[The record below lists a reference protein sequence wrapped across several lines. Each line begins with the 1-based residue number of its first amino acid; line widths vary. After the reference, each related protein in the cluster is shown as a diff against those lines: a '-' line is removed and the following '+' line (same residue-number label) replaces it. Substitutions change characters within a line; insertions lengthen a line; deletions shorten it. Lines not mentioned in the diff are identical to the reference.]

1 MPKEFGSQPLVGE
14 FIRFLERTSILVD
27 NFHQYL
33 YLTIG
38 RVYLFRNASSFMG
51 HVD

>member
-1 MPKEFGSQPLVGE
+1 MPKEFGSQPLVEE
-14 FIRFLERTSILVD
+14 FIRESISILVD
-27 NFHQYL
+27 NFHQYP

-38 RVYLFRNASSFMG
+38 RVYFETRLLLIG